1 MHYSGQT
8 KEVTL
13 IYEWGAGKLSNGGE
27 KIELSMGGD
36 LDDGVRYYIRLDR
49 VVYGDVSP
57 WPIAPDGTSDA
68 LDRVTDG
75 TYGNDVINWQSVTP
89 SPGS

>member
-1 MHYSGQT
+1 M
-8 KEVTL
+8 
-13 IYEWGAGKLSNGGE
+13 SNGCE
-27 KIELSMGGD
+27 KIQLSMEGD
-36 LDDGVRYYIRLDR
+36 LDDGVRHYIRLDR

-57 WPIAPDGTSDA
+57 WPIAPYKTSDA

-75 TYGNDVINWQSVTP
+75 AYGNDVINWQSVTP